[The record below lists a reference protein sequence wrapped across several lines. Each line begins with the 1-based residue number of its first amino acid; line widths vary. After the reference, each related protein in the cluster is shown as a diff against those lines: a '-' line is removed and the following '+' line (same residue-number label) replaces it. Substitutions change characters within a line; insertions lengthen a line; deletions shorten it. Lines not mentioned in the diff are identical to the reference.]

1 MKHKRTKQQIWFIRK
16 VLFSIFCYIVFLIA
30 TVDITKGMSLGEQI
44 VPTEKAEM
52 EKLVKE
58 DVKKVEKEIDDKK
71 VDDKELDVKN
81 DEKQKNEKITEENEK
96 LSTAKEVDNT
106 EKSSEAIK
114 EKYKYAKGNIRIF
127 KDTKI
132 TPKAEDNIKIGTR
145 VEVLEVKKVEKV
157 KEKTV
162 KKPDGKTEVQ
172 KTTTVENWEKIS
184 YYKNREKRTGW
195 IKNNQLADS
204 LKATLPKE
212 WKNLDFSPIEKK
224 NYPENKR
231 REVRGIY
238 VTSSS
243 AALTKRVD
251 DLIAL
256 SKRTKINAF
265 VIDVKEDDGTLL
277 FKMEAGEKYNPN
289 ANRRSPIKDINK
301 FMKKLKDNNIYTI
314 ARVVSFKDPTYA
326 KANPDKAI
334 ITKATGKPFTNSDG
348 VIWVSPHDRYLWEY
362 NIAVAKEA
370 ALAGFDE
377 IQFDYVRFPASN
389 GGKLDKELD
398 YRNPNKESKPETIQ
412 KYLQYARKELEP
424 LGVYIAADVYGQV
437 GSLPDD
443 MALGQ
448 HWESVSNVVD
458 YICPMIYPSHYGK
471 GVYGLPVPDAEPYKT
486 VYRSTQDSMNRNAN
500 IDTPAMIRPW
510 IQAFTAR
517 WVKGYIVYG
526 PEQIE
531 LQVKALKD
539 LGINEYI
546 LWSPTNKYRIE
557 KDSSSEKKTEAAKT
571 TEAGKK
577 SDGAKKTEEVKK
589 P

>member
-1 MKHKRTKQQIWFIRK
+1 MKHKKTKQQIWFIRK
-16 VLFSIFCYIVFLIA
+16 VLFSIFCYIVFLVA
-30 TVDITKGMSLGEQI
+30 TVDITKGMSLGEQSL
-44 VPTEKAEM
+44 PEEKAVLEQ
-52 EKLVKE
+52 
-58 DVKKVEKEIDDKK
+58 KVEDDKK
-71 VDDKELDVKN
+71 AAE
-81 DEKQKNEKITEENEK
+81 ETEKIEETSTVKDDDVQEK
-96 LSTAKEVDNT
+96 T
-106 EKSSEAIK
+106 SEIIND
-114 EKYKYAKGNIRIF
+114 KYKYAKGNIRVF
-127 KDTKI
+127 KEAKI
-132 TPKAEDNIKIGTR
+132 TPKAEDNLKIGTR
-145 VEVLEVKKVEKV
+145 LEVIEEKKVEIV

-162 KKPDGKTEVQ
+162 KKTDGKTEVQ

-184 YYKNREKRTGW
+184 YQKNREKRTGW
-195 IKNNQLADS
+195 IKSKQLVDS
-204 LKATLPKE
+204 LGATLPKE

-243 AALTKRVD
+243 ASLTKRVD

-277 FKMEAGEKYNPN
+277 FKMKAGEKYNPN
-289 ANRRSPIKDINK
+289 ANRRSPIKDIDK
-301 FMKKLKDNNIYTI
+301 FMKKMKDNNIYTI
-314 ARVVSFKDPTYA
+314 ARIVSFKDPTYA

-334 ITKATGKPFTNSDG
+334 ITKSTGKPFTNSDG

-389 GGKLDKELD
+389 GGKLDKDLD

-517 WVKGYIVYG
+517 WVKGYITYG

-546 LWSPTNKYRIE
+546 LWSPTNRYRIE
-557 KDSSSEKKTEAAKT
+557 KNPPSDKKAEPVKEKEATKKATEV
-571 TEAGKK
+571 
-577 SDGAKKTEEVKK
+577 KKTEEVKK

>member
-1 MKHKRTKQQIWFIRK
+1 MKHKKTKQQIWFIRK
-16 VLFSIFCYIVFLIA
+16 VLFSIFCYIVFLVA
-30 TVDITKGMSLGEQI
+30 TVDITKGMSLGEQSL
-44 VPTEKAEM
+44 PEEKAVLEQ
-52 EKLVKE
+52 KLE
-58 DVKKVEKEIDDKK
+58 DDKK
-71 VDDKELDVKN
+71 TAE
-81 DEKQKNEKITEENEK
+81 ETEKIEETSTVKDDDVQEK
-96 LSTAKEVDNT
+96 T
-106 EKSSEAIK
+106 SEIIND
-114 EKYKYAKGNIRIF
+114 KYKYAKGNIRVF
-127 KDTKI
+127 KEAKI
-132 TPKAEDNIKIGTR
+132 TPKAEDNLKIGTR
-145 VEVLEVKKVEKV
+145 LEVIEEKKVEIA

-184 YYKNREKRTGW
+184 YQKNREKRTGW
-195 IKNNQLADS
+195 IKSKQLVDS
-204 LKATLPKE
+204 LGATLPKE

-243 AALTKRVD
+243 ASLTKRVD

-277 FKMEAGEKYNPN
+277 FKMKAGEKYNPN
-289 ANRRSPIKDINK
+289 ANRRSPIKDIDK
-301 FMKKLKDNNIYTI
+301 FMKKMKDNNIYTI

-334 ITKATGKPFTNSDG
+334 ITKSTGKPFTNSDG

-389 GGKLDKELD
+389 GGKLDKDLD

-471 GVYGLPVPDAEPYKT
+471 GVYGLPVPDTEPYKT

-517 WVKGYIVYG
+517 WVKGYITYG

-546 LWSPTNKYRIE
+546 LWSPTNRYRIE
-557 KDSSSEKKTEAAKT
+557 KNPPSDKKAEPVKEKEATKKATEV
-571 TEAGKK
+571 
-577 SDGAKKTEEVKK
+577 KKTEEVKK
-589 P
+589 L

>member
-1 MKHKRTKQQIWFIRK
+1 MKHKRTKQQVWFIRK
-16 VLFSIFCYIVFLIA
+16 VLFSIFCYIVFLVA
-30 TVDITKGMSLGEQI
+30 TVDITKGMSLGEQSL
-44 VPTEKAEM
+44 PEEKAVLEQ
-52 EKLVKE
+52 KLE
-58 DVKKVEKEIDDKK
+58 DDKK
-71 VDDKELDVKN
+71 TTE
-81 DEKQKNEKITEENEK
+81 ETEKIEETSTVKDDDVQEK
-96 LSTAKEVDNT
+96 T
-106 EKSSEAIK
+106 SEIIND
-114 EKYKYAKGNIRIF
+114 KYKYAKVNIRVF
-127 KDTKI
+127 KEAKI
-132 TPKAEDNIKIGTR
+132 TPKAEDNLKIGTR
-145 VEVLEVKKVEKV
+145 LEVIEEKKVEIV

-184 YYKNREKRTGW
+184 YQKNREKRTGW
-195 IKNNQLADS
+195 IKSKQLVDS
-204 LKATLPKE
+204 LGATLPKE

-243 AALTKRVD
+243 ASLTKRVD

-277 FKMEAGEKYNPN
+277 FKMKAGEKYNPN
-289 ANRRSPIKDINK
+289 ANKRSPIKDIDK
-301 FMKKLKDNNIYTI
+301 FMKKMKDNNIYTI
-314 ARVVSFKDPTYA
+314 ARIVSFKDPTYA

-334 ITKATGKPFTNSDG
+334 ITKSTGKPFTNSDG

-389 GGKLDKELD
+389 GGKLDKDLD

-517 WVKGYIVYG
+517 WVKGYITYG

-546 LWSPTNKYRIE
+546 LWSPTNRYRIE
-557 KDSSSEKKTEAAKT
+557 KNPPSDKKAEPVKEKEATKKATEV
-571 TEAGKK
+571 
-577 SDGAKKTEEVKK
+577 KKTEEVKK

>member
-1 MKHKRTKQQIWFIRK
+1 MKHKRTKQQVWFIRK
-16 VLFSIFCYIVFLIA
+16 VLFSIFCYIVFLVA
-30 TVDITKGMSLGEQI
+30 TVDITKGMSLGEQSL
-44 VPTEKAEM
+44 PEEKAVLEQ
-52 EKLVKE
+52 KLE
-58 DVKKVEKEIDDKK
+58 DDKK
-71 VDDKELDVKN
+71 TTE
-81 DEKQKNEKITEENEK
+81 ETEKIEETSTVKDDDVQEK
-96 LSTAKEVDNT
+96 T
-106 EKSSEAIK
+106 SEIIND
-114 EKYKYAKGNIRIF
+114 KYKYAKGNIRVF
-127 KDTKI
+127 KEAKI
-132 TPKAEDNIKIGTR
+132 TPKAEDNLKIGTR
-145 VEVLEVKKVEKV
+145 LEVIEEKKVEIV

-184 YYKNREKRTGW
+184 YQKNREKRTGW
-195 IKNNQLADS
+195 IKSKQLVDS
-204 LKATLPKE
+204 LGATLPKE

-243 AALTKRVD
+243 ASLTKRVD

-277 FKMEAGEKYNPN
+277 FKMKAGEKYNPN
-289 ANRRSPIKDINK
+289 ANRRSPIKDIDK
-301 FMKKLKDNNIYTI
+301 FMKKMKDNNIYTI

-334 ITKATGKPFTNSDG
+334 ITKSTGKPFTNSDG

-389 GGKLDKELD
+389 GGKLDKDLD

-517 WVKGYIVYG
+517 WVKGYITYG

-546 LWSPTNKYRIE
+546 LWSPTNRYKIE
-557 KDSSSEKKTEAAKT
+557 KNPPSDKKAEPVKEKKATEV
-571 TEAGKK
+571 
-577 SDGAKKTEEVKK
+577 KKTEEVKK

>member
-1 MKHKRTKQQIWFIRK
+1 MKHKKTKQQIWFIRK
-16 VLFSIFCYIVFLIA
+16 VLFSIFCYIVFLVA
-30 TVDITKGMSLGEQI
+30 TVDITKGMSLGEQSL
-44 VPTEKAEM
+44 PEEKAVLEQ
-52 EKLVKE
+52 KLE
-58 DVKKVEKEIDDKK
+58 DDKK
-71 VDDKELDVKN
+71 TTE
-81 DEKQKNEKITEENEK
+81 ETEKIEETSTVKDDDVQEK
-96 LSTAKEVDNT
+96 T
-106 EKSSEAIK
+106 SEIIND
-114 EKYKYAKGNIRIF
+114 KYKYAKGNIRVF
-127 KDTKI
+127 KEAKI
-132 TPKAEDNIKIGTR
+132 TPKAEDNLKIGTR
-145 VEVLEVKKVEKV
+145 LEVIEEKKVEIV

-162 KKPDGKTEVQ
+162 KKTDGKTEVQ

-184 YYKNREKRTGW
+184 YQKNREKRTGW
-195 IKNNQLADS
+195 IKSKQLVDS
-204 LKATLPKE
+204 LGATLPKE

-243 AALTKRVD
+243 ASLTKRVD

-277 FKMEAGEKYNPN
+277 FKMKAGEKYNPN
-289 ANRRSPIKDINK
+289 ANRRSPIKDIDK
-301 FMKKLKDNNIYTI
+301 FMKKMKDNNIYTI
-314 ARVVSFKDPTYA
+314 ARIVSFKDPTYA

-334 ITKATGKPFTNSDG
+334 ITKSTGKPFTNSDG

-389 GGKLDKELD
+389 GGKLDKDLD

-517 WVKGYIVYG
+517 WVKGYITYG

-546 LWSPTNKYRIE
+546 LWSPTNRYKIE
-557 KDSSSEKKTEAAKT
+557 KNPPSDKKAEPVKEKEATKKATEV
-571 TEAGKK
+571 
-577 SDGAKKTEEVKK
+577 KKTEEVKK

>member
-1 MKHKRTKQQIWFIRK
+1 MKHKKTKQQIWFIRK
-16 VLFSIFCYIVFLIA
+16 VLFSIFCYIVFLVA
-30 TVDITKGMSLGEQI
+30 TVDITKGMSLGEQSL
-44 VPTEKAEM
+44 PEEKAVLEQ
-52 EKLVKE
+52 KLE
-58 DVKKVEKEIDDKK
+58 DDKK
-71 VDDKELDVKN
+71 TAE
-81 DEKQKNEKITEENEK
+81 ETEKIEETSTVKDDDVQEK
-96 LSTAKEVDNT
+96 T
-106 EKSSEAIK
+106 SEIIND
-114 EKYKYAKGNIRIF
+114 KYKYAKGNIRVF
-127 KDTKI
+127 KEAKI
-132 TPKAEDNIKIGTR
+132 TPKAEDNLKIGTR
-145 VEVLEVKKVEKV
+145 LEVIEEKKVEIA

-184 YYKNREKRTGW
+184 YQKNREKRTGW
-195 IKNNQLADS
+195 IKSKQLVDS
-204 LKATLPKE
+204 LGATLPKE

-243 AALTKRVD
+243 ASLTKRVD

-277 FKMEAGEKYNPN
+277 FKMKAGEKYNPN
-289 ANRRSPIKDINK
+289 ANRRSPIKDIDK
-301 FMKKLKDNNIYTI
+301 FMKKMKDNNIYTI
-314 ARVVSFKDPTYA
+314 ARIVSFKDPTYA

-334 ITKATGKPFTNSDG
+334 ITKSTGKPFTNSDG

-389 GGKLDKELD
+389 GGKLDKDLD

-517 WVKGYIVYG
+517 WVKGYITYG

-546 LWSPTNKYRIE
+546 LWSPTNRYRIE
-557 KDSSSEKKTEAAKT
+557 KNPPSDKKAEPVKEKEATKKATEV
-571 TEAGKK
+571 
-577 SDGAKKTEEVKK
+577 KKTEEVKK

>member
-1 MKHKRTKQQIWFIRK
+1 MKHKRTKQQVWFIRK
-16 VLFSIFCYIVFLIA
+16 VLFSIFCYIVFLVG
-30 TVDITKGMSLGEQI
+30 TVDITKGMSLGEQSL
-44 VPTEKAEM
+44 PEEKAVLEQ
-52 EKLVKE
+52 KLE
-58 DVKKVEKEIDDKK
+58 DDKK
-71 VDDKELDVKN
+71 TTE
-81 DEKQKNEKITEENEK
+81 ETEKIEETSTVKDDDVQEK
-96 LSTAKEVDNT
+96 T
-106 EKSSEAIK
+106 SEIIND
-114 EKYKYAKGNIRIF
+114 KYKYAKGNIRVF
-127 KDTKI
+127 KEAKI
-132 TPKAEDNIKIGTR
+132 TPKAEDNLKIGTR
-145 VEVLEVKKVEKV
+145 LEVIEEKKVEIE

-184 YYKNREKRTGW
+184 YQKNREKRTGW
-195 IKNNQLADS
+195 IKSKQLVDS
-204 LKATLPKE
+204 LGATLPKE

-243 AALTKRVD
+243 ASLTKRVD

-277 FKMEAGEKYNPN
+277 FKMKAGEKYNPN
-289 ANRRSPIKDINK
+289 ANRRSPIKDIDK
-301 FMKKLKDNNIYTI
+301 FMKKMKDNNIYTI
-314 ARVVSFKDPTYA
+314 ARIVSFKDPTYA

-334 ITKATGKPFTNSDG
+334 ITKSTGKPFTNSDG

-389 GGKLDKELD
+389 GGKLDKDLD

-517 WVKGYIVYG
+517 WVKGYITYG

-546 LWSPTNKYRIE
+546 LWSPTNRYRIE
-557 KDSSSEKKTEAAKT
+557 KNPPSDKKAEPVKEKEATKKATEV
-571 TEAGKK
+571 
-577 SDGAKKTEEVKK
+577 KKTEEVKK

>member
-1 MKHKRTKQQIWFIRK
+1 MKHKKTKQQIWFIRK
-16 VLFSIFCYIVFLIA
+16 VLFSIFCYIVFLVA
-30 TVDITKGMSLGEQI
+30 TVDITKGMSLGEQSL
-44 VPTEKAEM
+44 PEEKVVLEQ
-52 EKLVKE
+52 
-58 DVKKVEKEIDDKK
+58 KVEDDKK
-71 VDDKELDVKN
+71 AAE
-81 DEKQKNEKITEENEK
+81 ETEKIEETSTVKDDDVQEK
-96 LSTAKEVDNT
+96 T
-106 EKSSEAIK
+106 SEIIND
-114 EKYKYAKGNIRIF
+114 KYKYAKGNIRVF
-127 KDTKI
+127 KEAKI
-132 TPKAEDNIKIGTR
+132 TPKAEDNLKIGTR
-145 VEVLEVKKVEKV
+145 LEVIEEKKVEIV

-162 KKPDGKTEVQ
+162 KKTDGKTEVQ

-184 YYKNREKRTGW
+184 YQKNREKRTGW
-195 IKNNQLADS
+195 IKSKQLVDS
-204 LKATLPKE
+204 LGATLPKE

-243 AALTKRVD
+243 ASLTKRVD

-277 FKMEAGEKYNPN
+277 FKMKAGEKYNPN
-289 ANRRSPIKDINK
+289 ANRRSPIKDIDK
-301 FMKKLKDNNIYTI
+301 FMKKMKDNNIYTI
-314 ARVVSFKDPTYA
+314 ARIVSFKDPTYA

-334 ITKATGKPFTNSDG
+334 ITKSTGKPFTNSDG

-370 ALAGFDE
+370 VLAGFDE

-389 GGKLDKELD
+389 GGKLDKDLD

-517 WVKGYIVYG
+517 WVKGYITYG

-546 LWSPTNKYRIE
+546 LWSPTNRYRIE
-557 KDSSSEKKTEAAKT
+557 KNPPSDKKAEPVKEKEATKKATEV
-571 TEAGKK
+571 
-577 SDGAKKTEEVKK
+577 KKTEEVKK

>member
-1 MKHKRTKQQIWFIRK
+1 MKHKKTKQQIWFIRK
-16 VLFSIFCYIVFLIA
+16 VLFSIFCYIVFLVA
-30 TVDITKGMSLGEQI
+30 TVDITKGMSLGEQSL
-44 VPTEKAEM
+44 PEEKVVLEQ
-52 EKLVKE
+52 
-58 DVKKVEKEIDDKK
+58 KVEDDKK
-71 VDDKELDVKN
+71 AAE
-81 DEKQKNEKITEENEK
+81 ETEKIEETSTVKDDDVQEK
-96 LSTAKEVDNT
+96 T
-106 EKSSEAIK
+106 SEIIND
-114 EKYKYAKGNIRIF
+114 KYKYAKGNIRVF
-127 KDTKI
+127 KEAKI
-132 TPKAEDNIKIGTR
+132 TPKAEDNLKIGTR
-145 VEVLEVKKVEKV
+145 LEVIEEKKVEIV

-184 YYKNREKRTGW
+184 YQKNREKRTGW
-195 IKNNQLADS
+195 IKSKQLVDS
-204 LKATLPKE
+204 LGATLPKE

-243 AALTKRVD
+243 ASLTKRVD

-277 FKMEAGEKYNPN
+277 FKMKAGEKYNPN
-289 ANRRSPIKDINK
+289 ANRRSPIKDIDK
-301 FMKKLKDNNIYTI
+301 FMKKMKDNNIYTI

-334 ITKATGKPFTNSDG
+334 ITKSTGKPFTNSDG

-389 GGKLDKELD
+389 GGKLDKDLD

-517 WVKGYIVYG
+517 WVKGYITYG

-546 LWSPTNKYRIE
+546 LWSPTNRYRIE
-557 KDSSSEKKTEAAKT
+557 KNPPSDKKAEPVKEKEATKKATEV
-571 TEAGKK
+571 
-577 SDGAKKTEEVKK
+577 KKTEEMKK

>member
-1 MKHKRTKQQIWFIRK
+1 MKQKRTKQQVWFIRK
-16 VLFSIFCYIVFLIA
+16 VLFSIFCYIVFLVA
-30 TVDITKGMSLGEQI
+30 TVDVTKGMSLGNQTI
-44 VPTEKAEM
+44 SDEKTRM
-52 EKLVKE
+52 EELKKENVKE
-58 DVKKVEKEIDDKK
+58 LKKETDEKKAAE
-71 VDDKELDVKN
+71 ES
-81 DEKQKNEKITEENEK
+81 DEKQKIEKIAEETENSSITKEAEN
-96 LSTAKEVDNT
+96 AD
-106 EKSSEAIK
+106 KSSEIING
-114 EKYKYAKGNIRIF
+114 KYKYAKGNIRVF
-127 KDTKI
+127 KEAKI

-145 VEVLEVKKVEKV
+145 VEILEEKKVEKV

-184 YYKNREKRTGW
+184 YHKNKEKRTGW
-195 IKNNQLADS
+195 IKNNQLTDS

-277 FKMEAGEKYNPN
+277 FKMEAGEKYNPT

-314 ARVVSFKDPTYA
+314 ARIVSFKDPTYA

-362 NIAVAKEA
+362 NVAVAKEA

-398 YRNPNKESKPETIQ
+398 YRNPKKESKPETIQ

-424 LGVYIAADVYGQV
+424 LGVYVAADVYGQV

-557 KDSSSEKKTEAAKT
+557 KESPSVKKTETVKT
-571 TEAGKK
+571 TETT
-577 SDGAKKTEEVKK
+577 KKTDEVKKIEEVKK

>member
-1 MKHKRTKQQIWFIRK
+1 MKHKRTKQQVWFIRK
-16 VLFSIFCYIVFLIA
+16 VLFSIFCYIVFLVA
-30 TVDITKGMSLGEQI
+30 TVDITKGMSLGEQSL
-44 VPTEKAEM
+44 PEEKAVL
-52 EKLVKE
+52 EKKLE
-58 DVKKVEKEIDDKK
+58 DDKK
-71 VDDKELDVKN
+71 TTE
-81 DEKQKNEKITEENEK
+81 ETEKIEETSTVKDDDVQEK
-96 LSTAKEVDNT
+96 T
-106 EKSSEAIK
+106 SEIIND
-114 EKYKYAKGNIRIF
+114 KYKYAKGNIRVF
-127 KDTKI
+127 KEAKI
-132 TPKAEDNIKIGTR
+132 TPKAEDNLKIGTR
-145 VEVLEVKKVEKV
+145 LEVIEEKKVEIV

-184 YYKNREKRTGW
+184 YQKNREKRTGW
-195 IKNNQLADS
+195 IKSKQLVDS
-204 LKATLPKE
+204 LGATLPKE

-243 AALTKRVD
+243 ASLTKRVD

-277 FKMEAGEKYNPN
+277 FKMKAGEKYNPN
-289 ANRRSPIKDINK
+289 ANRRSPIKDIDK
-301 FMKKLKDNNIYTI
+301 FMKKMKDNNIYTI

-334 ITKATGKPFTNSDG
+334 ITKSTGKPFTNSDG

-389 GGKLDKELD
+389 GGKLDKDLD

-517 WVKGYIVYG
+517 WVKGYITYG

-546 LWSPTNKYRIE
+546 LWSPTNRYKIE
-557 KDSSSEKKTEAAKT
+557 KNPPSDKKAEPVKEKEATKKATEV
-571 TEAGKK
+571 
-577 SDGAKKTEEVKK
+577 KKTEEVKK

>member
-1 MKHKRTKQQIWFIRK
+1 MKHKRTKQQVWFIRK
-16 VLFSIFCYIVFLIA
+16 VLFSIFCYIVFLVA
-30 TVDITKGMSLGEQI
+30 TVDITKGMSLGEQSL
-44 VPTEKAEM
+44 PEEKAVLEQ
-52 EKLVKE
+52 KLE
-58 DVKKVEKEIDDKK
+58 DDKK
-71 VDDKELDVKN
+71 TTE
-81 DEKQKNEKITEENEK
+81 ETEKIEETSTVKDDDVQEK
-96 LSTAKEVDNT
+96 T
-106 EKSSEAIK
+106 SEIIND
-114 EKYKYAKGNIRIF
+114 KYNYAKGNIRVF
-127 KDTKI
+127 KEAKI
-132 TPKAEDNIKIGTR
+132 TPKAEDNLKIGTR
-145 VEVLEVKKVEKV
+145 LEVIEEKKVEIV

-184 YYKNREKRTGW
+184 YQKNREKRTGW
-195 IKNNQLADS
+195 IKSKQLVDS
-204 LKATLPKE
+204 LGATLPKE

-243 AALTKRVD
+243 ASLTKRVD

-277 FKMEAGEKYNPN
+277 FKMKAGEKYNPN
-289 ANRRSPIKDINK
+289 ANRRSPIKDIDK
-301 FMKKLKDNNIYTI
+301 FMKKMKDNNIYTI

-334 ITKATGKPFTNSDG
+334 ITKSTGKPFTNSDG

-389 GGKLDKELD
+389 GGKLDKDLD

-517 WVKGYIVYG
+517 WVKGYITYG

-546 LWSPTNKYRIE
+546 LWSPTNRYKIE
-557 KDSSSEKKTEAAKT
+557 KNPPSDKKAEPVKEKEATKKATEV
-571 TEAGKK
+571 
-577 SDGAKKTEEVKK
+577 KKTEEVKK

>member
-1 MKHKRTKQQIWFIRK
+1 MKHKKTKQQIWFIRK
-16 VLFSIFCYIVFLIA
+16 VLFSIFCYIVFLVA
-30 TVDITKGMSLGEQI
+30 TVDITKGMSLGEQSL
-44 VPTEKAEM
+44 PEEKVVLEQ
-52 EKLVKE
+52 
-58 DVKKVEKEIDDKK
+58 KVEDDKK
-71 VDDKELDVKN
+71 AAE
-81 DEKQKNEKITEENEK
+81 ETEKIEETSTVKDDDVQEK
-96 LSTAKEVDNT
+96 T
-106 EKSSEAIK
+106 SEIIND
-114 EKYKYAKGNIRIF
+114 KYKYAKGNIRVF
-127 KDTKI
+127 KEAKI
-132 TPKAEDNIKIGTR
+132 TPKAEDNLKIGTR
-145 VEVLEVKKVEKV
+145 LEVIEEKKVEIV

-184 YYKNREKRTGW
+184 YQKNREKRTGW
-195 IKNNQLADS
+195 IKSKQLVDS
-204 LKATLPKE
+204 LGATLPKE

-243 AALTKRVD
+243 ASLTKRVD

-277 FKMEAGEKYNPN
+277 FKMKAGEKYNPN
-289 ANRRSPIKDINK
+289 ANRRSPIKDIDK
-301 FMKKLKDNNIYTI
+301 FMKKMKDNNIYTI
-314 ARVVSFKDPTYA
+314 ARIVSFKDPTYA

-334 ITKATGKPFTNSDG
+334 ITKSTGKPFTNSDG

-389 GGKLDKELD
+389 GGKLDKDLD

-517 WVKGYIVYG
+517 WVKGYITYG

-546 LWSPTNKYRIE
+546 LWSPTNRYRIE
-557 KDSSSEKKTEAAKT
+557 KNPPSDKKAEPVKEKEATKKATEV
-571 TEAGKK
+571 
-577 SDGAKKTEEVKK
+577 KKTEEVKK

>member
-1 MKHKRTKQQIWFIRK
+1 MKHKRTKQQVWFIRK
-16 VLFSIFCYIVFLIA
+16 VLFSIFCYIVFLVA
-30 TVDITKGMSLGEQI
+30 TVDITKGMSLGEQSL
-44 VPTEKAEM
+44 PEEKAVLEQ
-52 EKLVKE
+52 KLE
-58 DVKKVEKEIDDKK
+58 DDKK
-71 VDDKELDVKN
+71 TTE
-81 DEKQKNEKITEENEK
+81 ETEKIEETSTVKDDDVQEK
-96 LSTAKEVDNT
+96 T
-106 EKSSEAIK
+106 SEIIND
-114 EKYKYAKGNIRIF
+114 KYKYAKGNIRVF
-127 KDTKI
+127 KEAKI
-132 TPKAEDNIKIGTR
+132 TPKAEDNLKIGTR
-145 VEVLEVKKVEKV
+145 LEVIEEKKVEIV

-184 YYKNREKRTGW
+184 YQKNREKRTGW
-195 IKNNQLADS
+195 IKSKQLVDS
-204 LKATLPKE
+204 LGATLPKE

-243 AALTKRVD
+243 ASLTKRVD

-277 FKMEAGEKYNPN
+277 FKMKAGEKYNPN
-289 ANRRSPIKDINK
+289 ANRRSPIKDIDK
-301 FMKKLKDNNIYTI
+301 FMKKMKDNNIYTI

-334 ITKATGKPFTNSDG
+334 ITKSTGKPFTNSDG

-389 GGKLDKELD
+389 GGKLDKDLD

-471 GVYGLPVPDAEPYKT
+471 GVYGLPVPDTEPYKT

-517 WVKGYIVYG
+517 WVKGYITYG

-546 LWSPTNKYRIE
+546 LWSPTNRYRIE
-557 KDSSSEKKTEAAKT
+557 KNPPSDKKAEPVKEKEATKKATEV
-571 TEAGKK
+571 
-577 SDGAKKTEEVKK
+577 KKTEEVKK
-589 P
+589 L

>member
-1 MKHKRTKQQIWFIRK
+1 MKHNRTKQQAWFIRK
-16 VLFSIFCYIVFLIA
+16 ILFSIFCYIVFLITTA
-30 TVDITKGMSLGEQI
+30 DITKGMSLGAQTI
-44 VPTEKAEM
+44 LDEKPRLE
-52 EKLVKE
+52 E
-58 DVKKVEKEIDDKK
+58 VKKENVNEVKQETDEKKATEESDKK
-71 VDDKELDVKN
+71 
-81 DEKQKNEKITEENEK
+81 QKIEKIAEETEN
-96 LSTAKEVDNT
+96 SSITKEVENT
-106 EKSSEAIK
+106 DKSSEIIN
-114 EKYKYAKGNIRIF
+114 EKYKYAKGNIRVF
-127 KDTKI
+127 KEAKM
-132 TPKAEDNIKIGTR
+132 TPKAEDNLKIGTR
-145 VEVLEVKKVEKV
+145 VEVLEEKKVEKV

-184 YYKNREKRTGW
+184 YQKNREKRTGW
-195 IKNNQLADS
+195 IKNKQLVDT
-204 LKATLPKE
+204 LGATLPKE
-212 WKNLDFSPIEKK
+212 WKNLDFSPVEKK

-243 AALTKRVD
+243 ASLTKRVD

-277 FKMEAGEKYNPN
+277 FKMEAGAKYNPN

-314 ARVVSFKDPTYA
+314 ARIVSFKDPTYA

-557 KDSSSEKKTEAAKT
+557 KESSSVKKTETIKTVETTKKAETVKKTEA
-571 TEAGKK
+571 
-577 SDGAKKTEEVKK
+577 VKK

>member
-1 MKHKRTKQQIWFIRK
+1 MKHKKTKQQIWFIRK
-16 VLFSIFCYIVFLIA
+16 VLFSIFCYIVFLVA
-30 TVDITKGMSLGEQI
+30 TVDITKGMSLGEQSL
-44 VPTEKAEM
+44 PEEKVVLEQ
-52 EKLVKE
+52 
-58 DVKKVEKEIDDKK
+58 KVEDDKK
-71 VDDKELDVKN
+71 AAE
-81 DEKQKNEKITEENEK
+81 ETEKIEETSTVKDDDVQEK
-96 LSTAKEVDNT
+96 T
-106 EKSSEAIK
+106 SEIIND
-114 EKYKYAKGNIRIF
+114 KYKYAKGNIRVF
-127 KDTKI
+127 KEAKI
-132 TPKAEDNIKIGTR
+132 TPKAEDNLKIGTR
-145 VEVLEVKKVEKV
+145 LEVIEEKKVEIV

-162 KKPDGKTEVQ
+162 KKTDGKTEVQ

-184 YYKNREKRTGW
+184 YQKNREKRTGW
-195 IKNNQLADS
+195 IKSKQLVDS
-204 LKATLPKE
+204 LGATLPKE

-243 AALTKRVD
+243 ASLTKRVD

-277 FKMEAGEKYNPN
+277 FKMKAGEKYNPN
-289 ANRRSPIKDINK
+289 ANRRSPIKDIDK
-301 FMKKLKDNNIYTI
+301 FMKKMKDNNIYTI

-334 ITKATGKPFTNSDG
+334 ITKSTGKPFTNSDG

-389 GGKLDKELD
+389 GGKLDKDLD

-517 WVKGYIVYG
+517 WVKGYITYG

-546 LWSPTNKYRIE
+546 LWSPTNRYRIE
-557 KDSSSEKKTEAAKT
+557 KNPPSDKKAEPVKEKEATKKATEV
-571 TEAGKK
+571 
-577 SDGAKKTEEVKK
+577 KKTEEVKK

>member
-1 MKHKRTKQQIWFIRK
+1 MKHKKTKQQIWFIRK
-16 VLFSIFCYIVFLIA
+16 VLFSIFCYIVFLVA
-30 TVDITKGMSLGEQI
+30 TVDITKGMSLGEQSL
-44 VPTEKAEM
+44 PEEKAVLEQ
-52 EKLVKE
+52 KLE
-58 DVKKVEKEIDDKK
+58 DDKK
-71 VDDKELDVKN
+71 TTE
-81 DEKQKNEKITEENEK
+81 ETEKIEETSTVKDDDVQEK
-96 LSTAKEVDNT
+96 T
-106 EKSSEAIK
+106 SEIIND
-114 EKYKYAKGNIRIF
+114 KYKYAKGNIRVF
-127 KDTKI
+127 KEAKI
-132 TPKAEDNIKIGTR
+132 TPKAEDNLKIGTR
-145 VEVLEVKKVEKV
+145 LEVIEEKKVEIV

-162 KKPDGKTEVQ
+162 KKTDGKTEVQ

-184 YYKNREKRTGW
+184 YQKNREKRTGW
-195 IKNNQLADS
+195 IKSKQLVDS
-204 LKATLPKE
+204 LGATLPKE

-243 AALTKRVD
+243 ASLTKRVD

-277 FKMEAGEKYNPN
+277 FKMKAGEKYNPN
-289 ANRRSPIKDINK
+289 ANRRSPIKDIDK
-301 FMKKLKDNNIYTI
+301 FMKKMKDNNIYTI

-334 ITKATGKPFTNSDG
+334 ITKSTGKPFTNSDG

-389 GGKLDKELD
+389 GGKLDKDLD

-517 WVKGYIVYG
+517 WVKGYITYG

-546 LWSPTNKYRIE
+546 LWSPTNRYRIE
-557 KDSSSEKKTEAAKT
+557 KNPPSDKKAEPVKEKEATKKATEV
-571 TEAGKK
+571 
-577 SDGAKKTEEVKK
+577 KKTEEVKK

>member
-1 MKHKRTKQQIWFIRK
+1 MKHKKTKQQIWFIRK
-16 VLFSIFCYIVFLIA
+16 VLFSIFCYIVFLVA
-30 TVDITKGMSLGEQI
+30 TVDITKGMSLGEQSL
-44 VPTEKAEM
+44 PEEKAVLEQ
-52 EKLVKE
+52 
-58 DVKKVEKEIDDKK
+58 KVEDDKK
-71 VDDKELDVKN
+71 AAE
-81 DEKQKNEKITEENEK
+81 ETEKIEETSTVKDDDVQEK
-96 LSTAKEVDNT
+96 T
-106 EKSSEAIK
+106 SEIIND
-114 EKYKYAKGNIRIF
+114 KYKYAKGNIRVF
-127 KDTKI
+127 KEAKI
-132 TPKAEDNIKIGTR
+132 TPKAEDNLKIGTR
-145 VEVLEVKKVEKV
+145 LEVIEEKKVEIV

-184 YYKNREKRTGW
+184 YQKNREKRTGW
-195 IKNNQLADS
+195 IKSKQLVDS
-204 LKATLPKE
+204 LGATLPKE

-243 AALTKRVD
+243 ASLTKRVD

-277 FKMEAGEKYNPN
+277 FKMKAGEKYNPN
-289 ANRRSPIKDINK
+289 ANRRSPIKDIDK
-301 FMKKLKDNNIYTI
+301 FMKKMKDNNIYTI
-314 ARVVSFKDPTYA
+314 ARIVSFKDPTYA

-334 ITKATGKPFTNSDG
+334 ITKSTGKPFTNSDG

-389 GGKLDKELD
+389 GGKLDKDLD

-517 WVKGYIVYG
+517 WVKGYITYG

-546 LWSPTNKYRIE
+546 LWSPTNRYRIE
-557 KDSSSEKKTEAAKT
+557 KNPPSDKKAEPVKEKEATKKATEV
-571 TEAGKK
+571 
-577 SDGAKKTEEVKK
+577 KKTEEVKK

>member
-1 MKHKRTKQQIWFIRK
+1 MKHKKTKQQIWFIRK
-16 VLFSIFCYIVFLIA
+16 VLFSIFCYIVFLVA
-30 TVDITKGMSLGEQI
+30 TVDITKGMSLGEQSL
-44 VPTEKAEM
+44 PEEKAVLEQ
-52 EKLVKE
+52 KLE
-58 DVKKVEKEIDDKK
+58 DDKK
-71 VDDKELDVKN
+71 TAE
-81 DEKQKNEKITEENEK
+81 ETEKIEETSTVKDDDVQEK
-96 LSTAKEVDNT
+96 T
-106 EKSSEAIK
+106 SEIIND
-114 EKYKYAKGNIRIF
+114 KYKYAKGNIRVF
-127 KDTKI
+127 KEAKI
-132 TPKAEDNIKIGTR
+132 TPKAEDNLKIGTR
-145 VEVLEVKKVEKV
+145 LEVIEEKKVEIA

-184 YYKNREKRTGW
+184 YQKNREKRTGW
-195 IKNNQLADS
+195 IKSKQLVDS
-204 LKATLPKE
+204 LGATLPKE

-243 AALTKRVD
+243 ASLTKRVD

-277 FKMEAGEKYNPN
+277 FKMKAGEKYNPN
-289 ANRRSPIKDINK
+289 ANRRSPIKDIDK
-301 FMKKLKDNNIYTI
+301 FMKKMKDNNIYTI

-334 ITKATGKPFTNSDG
+334 ITKSTGKPFTNSDG

-389 GGKLDKELD
+389 GGKLDKDLD

-517 WVKGYIVYG
+517 WVKGYITYG

-546 LWSPTNKYRIE
+546 LWSPTNRYRIE
-557 KDSSSEKKTEAAKT
+557 KNPPSDKKAEPVKEKEATKKATEV
-571 TEAGKK
+571 
-577 SDGAKKTEEVKK
+577 KKTEEVKK

>member
-1 MKHKRTKQQIWFIRK
+1 MKHKRTKQQVWFIRK
-16 VLFSIFCYIVFLIA
+16 VLFSIFCYIVFLVA
-30 TVDITKGMSLGEQI
+30 TVDITKGMSLGEQSL
-44 VPTEKAEM
+44 PEEKAVLEQ
-52 EKLVKE
+52 KLE
-58 DVKKVEKEIDDKK
+58 DDKK
-71 VDDKELDVKN
+71 TTE
-81 DEKQKNEKITEENEK
+81 ETEKIEETSTVKDDDVQEK
-96 LSTAKEVDNT
+96 T
-106 EKSSEAIK
+106 SEIIND
-114 EKYKYAKGNIRIF
+114 KYKYAKGNIRVF
-127 KDTKI
+127 KEAKI
-132 TPKAEDNIKIGTR
+132 TPKAEDNLKIGTR
-145 VEVLEVKKVEKV
+145 LEVIEEKKVEIV

-184 YYKNREKRTGW
+184 YQKNREKRTGW
-195 IKNNQLADS
+195 IKSKQLVDS
-204 LKATLPKE
+204 LGATLPKE

-238 VTSSS
+238 VTSNS
-243 AALTKRVD
+243 ASLTKRVD

-277 FKMEAGEKYNPN
+277 FKMKAGEKYNPN
-289 ANRRSPIKDINK
+289 ANRRSPIKDIDK
-301 FMKKLKDNNIYTI
+301 FMKKMKDNNIYTI

-334 ITKATGKPFTNSDG
+334 ITKSTGKPFTNSDG

-389 GGKLDKELD
+389 GGKLDKDLD

-517 WVKGYIVYG
+517 WVKGYITYG

-546 LWSPTNKYRIE
+546 LWSPTNRYRIE
-557 KDSSSEKKTEAAKT
+557 KNPPSDKKAEPVKEKEATKKATEV
-571 TEAGKK
+571 
-577 SDGAKKTEEVKK
+577 KKTEEVKK

>member
-1 MKHKRTKQQIWFIRK
+1 MKHNRTKQQAWFIRK
-16 VLFSIFCYIVFLIA
+16 ILFSIFCYIVFLITTA
-30 TVDITKGMSLGEQI
+30 DITKGMSLGTQTILDEN
-44 VPTEKAEM
+44 PRLEE
-52 EKLVKE
+52 
-58 DVKKVEKEIDDKK
+58 VKKENTNEEKQETDEKKATDEESDKK
-71 VDDKELDVKN
+71 
-81 DEKQKNEKITEENEK
+81 QKIEKIAEETENSSITKEAEN
-96 LSTAKEVDNT
+96 AD
-106 EKSSEAIK
+106 KSSEIIN
-114 EKYKYAKGNIRIF
+114 EKYKYAKGNIRVF
-127 KDTKI
+127 KEAKM
-132 TPKAEDNIKIGTR
+132 TPKAEDNLKIGTR
-145 VEVLEVKKVEKV
+145 VEVLEEKKVEKV

-184 YYKNREKRTGW
+184 YQKNREKRTGW
-195 IKNNQLADS
+195 IKNKQLVDT
-204 LKATLPKE
+204 LGATLPKE
-212 WKNLDFSPIEKK
+212 WKNLDFSLVEKK

-243 AALTKRVD
+243 ASLTKRVD

-277 FKMEAGEKYNPN
+277 FKMEAGAKYNPN

-314 ARVVSFKDPTYA
+314 ARIVSFKDPTYA

-557 KDSSSEKKTEAAKT
+557 KDSPSVKKTETIKTAETTKKAEAAKKTEA
-571 TEAGKK
+571 
-577 SDGAKKTEEVKK
+577 VKK